1 MEDKSKETNVEQRKL
16 SEVLAQFDLYC
27 LPRRNLAMESFKF
40 YTLSQKEKQPFSD
53 FETALRTQM
62 QHCKFEC
69 IKCNESFGDRML
81 RDRIIIGVADKKL
94 QMKLLEGKDAKLS
107 EVVDTCKIFE
117 AASESKRLKIE
128 SVDQDSR
135 AGWFKTFEINGLRIK
150 FKLDSGADISTIPI
164 NFFVLNCTDYSAN
177 KVKIYGSL
185 KLDLIDVDSGKTQ
198 SAIFF
203 VVDEEREPLLGRM
216 ECEAFNLLVRGR
228 LSSKRR
234 KQKHYFDRNS
244 KPLHPLDDN
253 EKIMFKKTGKEW
265 HYGKVFS
272 RVNGRSYIVV
282 DGFGNQFRRNRKHL
296 VRTKNQSVDSSEL
309 LCESFAGATNVGDES
324 DLNENDDS
332 DVADISD
339 GIIYVDADQSINNEN
354 NFLIDQPETES
365 CALDYADFE

>member
-164 NFFVLNCTDYSAN
+164 NFIASGDDKESQNLLFAQKCVLNKQCKN
-177 KVKIYGSL
+177 LG
-185 KLDLIDVDSGKTQ
+185 DLLT
-198 SAIFF
+198 
-203 VVDEEREPLLGRM
+203 R
-216 ECEAFNLLVRGR
+216 
-228 LSSKRR
+228 
-234 KQKHYFDRNS
+234 
-244 KPLHPLDDN
+244 
-253 EKIMFKKTGKEW
+253 
-265 HYGKVFS
+265 
-272 RVNGRSYIVV
+272 
-282 DGFGNQFRRNRKHL
+282 FGVATFT
-296 VRTKNQSVDSSEL
+296 TK
-309 LCESFAGATNVGDES
+309 
-324 DLNENDDS
+324 
-332 DVADISD
+332 
-339 GIIYVDADQSINNEN
+339 
-354 NFLIDQPETES
+354 
-365 CALDYADFE
+365 